1 MRLRAGIA
9 VAGAALLLVGVA
21 GAGGTRP
28 LVLGVSWE
36 GTGQLAWLDART
48 LVPVGRRVDIGRP
61 PTGLAARSP
70 DGRTIALGSGST
82 VELKFVDV
90 RAMRATGQLR
100 LPGIGYVL
108 DATWPALDRLI
119 ALRGGEEAA
128 VLVVDPRSRRV
139 LERRRLD
146 GRLLGT
152 VVAGRRL
159 LALLA
164 PGAAIGPARLAVVE
178 ADGSIR
184 TVTLPG
190 IAAGFTPA
198 QDERG
203 TGQQASPG
211 VAADPQGTRA
221 AVVGLDTLLD
231 VDLETLEIRLEHLA
245 PRTTARTG
253 KRMEGWSRGAVWLR
267 GDTVAVVGRNYSFE
281 ADRQVSSTTGLALV
295 DVTTGAG
302 RTLDATATGVTRVG
316 DTLLAYG
323 GSALRG
329 YDLDGTLRFELLT
342 GQDSG
347 YVQTAGRYVYVGSG
361 NSTRFVVVDVRA
373 GRVLRTTW
381 TPNPTIVL
389 GLRL

>member
-9 VAGAALLLVGVA
+9 VAGAALLLAGVA

-70 DGRTIALGSGST
+70 DGRTIALGSGSA

-128 VLVVDPRSRRV
+128 VFVVDPRSRRV

-146 GRLLGT
+146 GRLMST

-164 PGAAIGPARLAVVE
+164 PSAAIGQARLAVVE
-178 ADGSIR
+178 ANGSIR

-190 IAAGFTPA
+190 IAAGLTPA
-198 QDERG
+198 QDEQG
-203 TGQQASPG
+203 TGQLASPG

-231 VDLETLEIRLEHLA
+231 VDLETLEIRLEHL
-245 PRTTARTG
+245 PARVPARAA
-253 KRMEGWSRGAVWLR
+253 KRIEGWGRRLVWVR
-267 GDTVAVVGRNYSFE
+267 DDTVAVAGWNDSYE
-281 ADRQVSSTTGLALV
+281 GDRRIHATTG
-295 DVTTGAG
+295 VTLINLRTGTS
-302 RTLDATATGVTRVG
+302 RVLDETATGVERA
-316 DTLLAYG
+316 DDSLLAFG
-323 GSALRG
+323 GTALRG
-329 YDLDGTLRFELLT
+329 YDLDGTLRFELLA

-373 GRVLRTTW
+373 GRVLRTTR

-389 GLRL
+389 GP

>member
-9 VAGAALLLVGVA
+9 VAGAALLLAGVA

-48 LVPVGRRVDIGRP
+48 LVPVGRRIDIGRP

-70 DGRTIALGSGST
+70 DGRTIALGSGSA

-128 VLVVDPRSRRV
+128 VFVVDPRSRRV

-146 GRLLGT
+146 GRLMST

-164 PGAAIGPARLAVVE
+164 PSAAIGQARLAVVE
-178 ADGSIR
+178 ANGSIR

-190 IAAGFTPA
+190 IAAGLTPA
-198 QDERG
+198 QDEQG
-203 TGQQASPG
+203 TGQLASPG

-231 VDLETLEIRLEHLA
+231 VDLETLEIRLEHL
-245 PRTTARTG
+245 PARVPARAA
-253 KRMEGWSRGAVWLR
+253 KRIEGWGRRLVWVR
-267 GDTVAVVGRNYSFE
+267 DDTVAVAGWNDSYE
-281 ADRQVSSTTGLALV
+281 GDRRIHATTG
-295 DVTTGAG
+295 VTLINLRTGTS
-302 RTLDATATGVTRVG
+302 RVLDETATGVERA
-316 DTLLAYG
+316 DDSLLAFG
-323 GSALRG
+323 GTALRG
-329 YDLDGTLRFELLT
+329 YDLDGTLRFELLA

-347 YVQTAGRYVYVGSG
+347 YVQTAGRYVYVGSD

-373 GRVLRTTW
+373 GRVLRTTR

-389 GLRL
+389 GP